1 MAGLELGQMFVLC
14 GSSALRMDI
23 ANIAVFAHQDPRMEV
38 ASGAREVEA
47 TDTTR
52 LESVVSFQQIQ
63 GINEAS
69 RQD

>member
-1 MAGLELGQMFVLC
+1 ML
-14 GSSALRMDI
+14 ALRTHI

-52 LESVVSFQQIQ
+52 LESIISFQQIKSSMKLHDK
-63 GINEAS
+63 I
-69 RQD
+69 RQVKHEIF